1 MTTEKIEKLIPRDF
15 NGVVSVSRNGE
26 ELFKKAYGHADL
38 PNARAN
44 LVNTRFGTA
53 SAGKAFVAAGIM
65 KLVESGKLSL
75 DSKISL
81 LEIDLKDISSE
92 ITVRQL
98 LNHTS
103 GIPDYFDEEIMD
115 EYADLW
121 VTFPNYRVRESA
133 DILPLFIDKPMDYPP
148 GTCFKYNNTGY
159 VVLGLI
165 IEKVTGMDFDKFL
178 AEAVFAPCG
187 MEGTGYYELDRLP
200 ANCANAY
207 IHDEERDEF
216 YTNIYS
222 IDAKGTGAGG
232 AFTTAE
238 DVERFWAGLLSGK
251 IVSKETAAQMIASQL
266 AGISSDSGNEDGEE
280 DDYGFGFWLDDG
292 ILYFQGCDPGVSFIS
307 SFSSRDGGL
316 FICIISNFGDNVW
329 KLHRNIR
336 TA

>member
-1 MTTEKIEKLIPRDF
+1 MPEQIEKLIPRDF

-26 ELFKKAYGHADL
+26 SLFKKAYGHADL

-44 LVNTRFGTA
+44 VINTRFGTA
-53 SAGKAFVAAGIM
+53 SAGKAFVATGIM
-65 KLVESGKLSL
+65 KLIETDKLSL
-75 DSKISL
+75 DSKIDL
-81 LEIDLKDISSE
+81 LEIDLKEISAE

-121 VTFPNYRVRESA
+121 MNFPNYRVRESA
-133 DILPLFIDKPMDYPP
+133 DILPLFIDKPMDFPP
-148 GTCFKYNNTGY
+148 GTRFKYNNTGY

-165 IEKVTGMDFDKFL
+165 IEKVTGMAFDKFL

-187 MEGTGYYELDRLP
+187 MADTGYYELDRLP

-238 DVERFWAGLLSGK
+238 DVERFWAGLLGGK
-251 IVSKETAAQMIASQL
+251 IVNQETAAQMIASQL
-266 AGISSDSGNEDGEE
+266 EGIRRDE
-280 DDYGFGFWLDDG
+280 DDDDDEGYGFGFWLG
-292 ILYFQGCDPGVSFIS
+292 GETPYFQGCDPGVSFIS
-307 SFSSRDGGL
+307 SFSSRDNGL
-316 FICIISNFGDNVW
+316 FVCIISNFGDNVW
-329 KLHRNIR
+329 KLHRAIR
-336 TA
+336 EKVRA